1 MSLKET
7 FREKALELG
16 FEDAGFTGVEP
27 LDLYIREVESRPP
40 EMYGWVQ
47 TERFNTLRGARPRE
61 KHAWARS
68 LVVLIRNYHR
78 RAFPPQMMGVIGRCY
93 QVDERKEHGAEYQ
106 RIVDF
111 LQFLKGQGV
120 RAWFDEELP
129 ARMSAARAGIVT
141 YGKNCFAYARNA
153 MRGASWLESIPL
165 VLDADL
171 EPDEP
176 SIELG
181 CPKWC
186 KNACIAACPTGALY
200 APKKMNPLRC
210 IAFNS
215 YYTNGITPVEL
226 REPMGTWVYGCDRC
240 QEVCPRNQPWL
251 NQALP
256 ENEPL
261 MRRAPDFALRTLLT
275 MDDEHYVNK
284 VWPLAFYI
292 SRSKAAIWQMNAARA
307 LGNQGDP
314 DHVRLLVQA
323 LNDSPHEMV
332 RGMCAWS
339 LGRLGGTRAKAAL
352 EARRSRENAL
362 VRKEIEQALAMN
374 ETTDSGTA

>member
-1 MSLKET
+1 
-7 FREKALELG
+7 
-16 FEDAGFTGVEP
+16 
-27 LDLYIREVESRPP
+27 
-40 EMYGWVQ
+40 MYGWVQ
-47 TERFNTLRGARPRE
+47 TERFNTMRGARVGE
-61 KHAWARS
+61 KHDWARS

-78 RAFPPQMMGVIGRCY
+78 RAFPPQLLGIMGRCY
-93 QVDERKEHGAEYQ
+93 QVDERKEHGEAHQ
-106 RIVDF
+106 QFVDF
-111 LQFLKGQGV
+111 MTFLKDQGV
-120 RAWFDEELP
+120 KVWFDDELP

-165 VLDADL
+165 LLDAEL

-181 CPKWC
+181 CPEWC
-186 KNACIAACPTGALY
+186 NNACIAACPTGSLY

-215 YYTNGITPVEL
+215 YYTNGITPLEL

-251 NQALP
+251 CQDLP
-256 ENEPL
+256 ENGAL
-261 MRRAPDFALRTLLT
+261 KQRSPDFALSTLLT
-275 MDDEHYVNK
+275 MDDEHYVEK

-292 SRSKAAIWQMNAARA
+292 SRKKAATWQMNAARA

-314 DHVRLLVQA
+314 DNVPLLVQA
-323 LNDSPHEMV
+323 LHDSPHEIV

-339 LGRLGGTRAKAAL
+339 LGQLGGTQAKAAL
-352 EARRSRENAL
+352 ETRRSREDGL
-362 VRKEIEQALAMN
+362 VRTEIERTL
-374 ETTDSGTA
+374 EVIG

>member
-1 MSLKET
+1 MSLKEAI
-7 FREKALELG
+7 REKARQVG
-16 FEDAGFTGVEP
+16 FEDAGFTGVQP
-27 LDLYIREVESRPP
+27 LDLYIRELESRPP

-47 TERFNTLRGARPRE
+47 TEQFNTLRGASPGQ
-61 KHAWARS
+61 KHNWARS
-68 LVVLIRNYHR
+68 VVVLIRNYHR
-78 RAFPPQMMGVIGRCY
+78 RAFPPQMVGVIGRCY
-93 QVDERKEHGAEYQ
+93 QVDERKEHGAEHQ
-106 RIVDF
+106 RIVNF
-111 LQFLKGQGV
+111 IKFLKDKGLRV
-120 RAWFDEELP
+120 WFDDELP

-141 YGKNCFAYARNA
+141 YGKNCFAYARNS

-165 VLDADL
+165 ILDADL
-171 EPDEP
+171 EPDNP

-210 IAFNS
+210 IAFHS
-215 YYTNGITPVEL
+215 YYAEGITPLEL
-226 REPMGTWVYGCDRC
+226 REPMGAWVYGCDRC

-256 ENEPL
+256 ENGPL
-261 MRRAPDFALRTLLT
+261 MRRAPDFALSRLLT
-275 MDDEHYVNK
+275 MDDKHYVNK

-292 SRSKAAIWQMNAARA
+292 SRKKAAKWQMNAART

-314 DHVRLLVQA
+314 DNVPLLVRS

-339 LGRLGGTRAKAAL
+339 LGRLGGARAKAAL
-352 EARRSRENAL
+352 EGCRSRESHL
-362 VRKEIEQALAMN
+362 VRVEIEQALDMN
-374 ETTDSGTA
+374 